1 MSCALHHKCLTPED
15 LVPPLLHMEIGMV
28 NQVWD
33 SFQMWIDD
41 DIERVPVDEKATR
54 ELSAD
59 AKRYLD
65 FMTSEKE
72 EARKK
77 LERKVL

>member
-1 MSCALHHKCLTPED
+1 
-15 LVPPLLHMEIGMV
+15 MEIGMV

-59 AKRYLD
+59 AKRCLD

-77 LERKVL
+77 LERKML